1 MQKYKTI
8 ISPVLLYGFETLS
21 LILTH
26 SQILQVL
33 LTLLHYS
40 RMLSLPKLLMSISW
54 HCIPLVAELNP
65 SVMCSRPQFKWWL
78 HNKGHEGPSVVPTDQ
93 HFKHHTV

>member
-1 MQKYKTI
+1 MQKHKTI
-8 ISPVLLYGFETLS
+8 ISPVLLYGFETLF

-40 RMLSLPKLLMSISW
+40 RMLSLPRLLMSISW
-54 HCIPLVAELNP
+54 CCIPLVAELNP
-65 SVMCSRPQFKWWL
+65 SVMHSTPQFK
-78 HNKGHEGPSVVPTDQ
+78 
-93 HFKHHTV
+93 

>member
-1 MQKYKTI
+1 MQT
-8 ISPVLLYGFETLS
+8 VLLYGFETLS

-40 RMLSLPKLLMSISW
+40 RMLSLPMLLMSISSY
-54 HCIPLVAELNP
+54 CIPLVPELNP
-65 SVMCSRPQFKWWL
+65 SVMCS
-78 HNKGHEGPSVVPTDQ
+78 NGGCIVE
-93 HFKHHTV
+93 